1 MLRGFDTAKAG
12 VGGWELPA
20 AAGWTFCSL
29 GQHRTTRCDPGIV
42 IFFFVDFKEAERNM
56 GSILE
61 KSSGAFWGGMLKKA
75 ISQNEAVSEVT
86 RLEFSL
92 CSAVSGERDPFGFGL
107 LGL

>member
-1 MLRGFDTAKAG
+1 
-12 VGGWELPA
+12 
-20 AAGWTFCSL
+20 
-29 GQHRTTRCDPGIV
+29 
-42 IFFFVDFKEAERNM
+42 M

-92 CSAVSGERDPFGFGL
+92 CSAVSGERDPLGFGL

>member
-1 MLRGFDTAKAG
+1 MGAGF
-12 VGGWELPA
+12 P
-20 AAGWTFCSL
+20 CSEAL
-29 GQHRTTRCDPGIV
+29 TQHRTTRYDPGIV
-42 IFFFVDFKEAERNM
+42 IFLFFVDFKEAERNM

-92 CSAVSGERDPFGFGL
+92 CSAVSGERDPLGFGL